1 MLELHNL
8 SKRREQAGSVF
19 ELQVPHLGVQ
29 PGQLVVVV
37 GDSGCGKST
46 LLDIL
51 ALVMQPSRA
60 DAFTVCF
67 RGAEAQVVDILG
79 AWSGARENELARLRR
94 EYMGYILQTGG
105 LLPFLS
111 VGDNLCLPARIKGL
125 QDPADHVLSL
135 AKRLGIAQCL
145 KRKPRALSIGQRQR
159 AAIVR
164 AMAHKPDL
172 VLADEPTA
180 SVDKARAEQ
189 IIQDLQAVTREQ
201 KTAVVLVTHDPDLVT
216 DADAT
221 YGFDLDQTADGE
233 GQARCRRVA

>member
-1 MLELHNL
+1 VLDLQNL
-8 SKRREQAGSVF
+8 SKRREQAGSIF
-19 ELQVPHLGVQ
+19 ELYVPSLDVK
-29 PGQLVVVV
+29 PGQLVTLV

-51 ALVMQPSRA
+51 ALVMQPSQA
-60 DAFTVCF
+60 DTFTLCF
-67 RGAEAQVVDILG
+67 GGPDSPVVDVLG
-79 AWSGARENELARLRR
+79 AWRASMEAELARLRR
-94 EYMGYILQTGG
+94 EHMGYILQTGG
-105 LLPFLS
+105 LLPFLT

-233 GQARCRRVA
+233 VQARCRRVA

>member
-19 ELQVPHLGVQ
+19 ELQVPHLDVQ
-29 PGQLVVVV
+29 PGQLVAVV

-46 LLDIL
+46 LLDML
-51 ALVMQPSRA
+51 ALVMQPSQA
-60 DAFTVCF
+60 DTFTLCF
-67 RGAEAQVVDILG
+67 GGPDSPVVDVLG
-79 AWSGARENELARLRR
+79 AWSASMEAELARLRR
-94 EYMGYILQTGG
+94 EHMGYILQTGG

-125 QDPADHVLSL
+125 QGYADHVQSL
-135 AKRLGIAQCL
+135 ARGLGIAQCL
-145 KRKPRALSIGQRQR
+145 TRKPNALSIGQRQR

-164 AMAHKPDL
+164 AIAHMPDL

-180 SVDKARAEQ
+180 SVDKARARQ

-216 DADAT
+216 DAEAS
-221 YGFDLDQTADGE
+221 YGFDLEQAADGTVR
-233 GQARCRRVA
+233 AWCRRVS

>member
-19 ELQVPHLGVQ
+19 ELQVPHLDVQ

-79 AWSGARENELARLRR
+79 AWSAARENELARLRR

-105 LLPFLS
+105 LLPFLT
-111 VGDNLCLPARIKGL
+111 VGDNLCLPARIKGMQGYADQV
-125 QDPADHVLSL
+125 QDLSE
-135 AKRLGIAQCL
+135 RLGIAQCL
-145 KRKPRALSIGQRQR
+145 TRKPAALSIGQRQR

-164 AMAHKPDL
+164 ALAHEPNL

-189 IIQDLQAVTREQ
+189 IIQDLQTVTREQ
-201 KTAVVLVTHDPDLVT
+201 NTAVVLVTHDPDLVT
-216 DADAT
+216 GADAT
-221 YGFDLDQTADGE
+221 YGFALE
-233 GQARCRRVA
+233 QAAAGTVRAWCRRVM